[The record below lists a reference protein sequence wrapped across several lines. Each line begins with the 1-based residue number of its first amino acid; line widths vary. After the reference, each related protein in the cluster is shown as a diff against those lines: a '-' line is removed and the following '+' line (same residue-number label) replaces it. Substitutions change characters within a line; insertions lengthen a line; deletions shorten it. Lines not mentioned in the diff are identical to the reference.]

1 MRVLITGGA
10 GFIGVNAAKRFLERK
25 DHLVIFDNLSRQGVM
40 HNVHDLER
48 RGRFE
53 LIPEDIRSES
63 ALQACVR
70 NRGPFDL
77 VLHLAAQVA
86 VTRSVENPREDYEI
100 NVLGTFNLLEALRK
114 SNFKGLLIYASTNK
128 VYGGMDQIGIAEE
141 STRHTYERLPHG
153 VSEATPLDFHSPY
166 GCSKGAAD
174 QYVRDYSR
182 IYGVPSV
189 VFRQSCIYGPHQYG
203 VEDQGWLAW
212 FAIAAITGRPITI
225 YGDGKQV
232 RDALFVED
240 LVDAF
245 MQVSTRGNEVVG
257 KVFNIGGG
265 PSRTVSLM
273 ELVSML
279 ERKLAKKISI
289 LHARER
295 PGDQKVFISD
305 IRLAATDLGW
315 SPKTDLECGMQHLVD
330 WITAHKDRF

>member
-1 MRVLITGGA
+1 MRVLITGGV

-25 DHLVIFDNLSRQGVM
+25 DDLVIFDNLSRAGVM

-48 RGRFE
+48 SGRFE
-53 LIPEDIRSES
+53 LVQEDIRNAI
-63 ALQACVR
+63 ALQECLHS
-70 NRGPFDL
+70 RGPFDL

-86 VTRSVENPREDYEI
+86 VTRSVANPREDYEI
-100 NVLGTFNLLEALRK
+100 NALGTFNLLEALRK
-114 SNFKGLLIYASTNK
+114 TNFNGLLIYASTNK
-128 VYGGMDQIGIAEE
+128 VYGRMDDIGIKEE
-141 STRHTYERLPHG
+141 QTRHAYAELIHG
-153 VSEATPLDFHSPY
+153 VSETASLDFHSPY

-240 LVDAF
+240 LIDAF
-245 MQVSTRGNEVVG
+245 VQASSRTTEVAG
-257 KVFNIGGG
+257 KIYNIGGG
-265 PSRTVSLM
+265 PTRTVSLI

-279 ERKLAKKISI
+279 EHKLATRIS
-289 LHARER
+289 LLRDRER
-295 PGDQKVFISD
+295 PGDQKVFVSD
-305 IRLAATDLGW
+305 IRLAAKDLCW
-315 SPKTDLECGMQHLVD
+315 RPKTDLESGMQNLVA
-330 WITAHKDRF
+330 WITAYKDRF